1 MNLTEVATSGP
12 VLLAVLLSVA
22 AGVVSFA
29 SPCVVP
35 LVPGYLAYLAGLVG
49 ADAPAV
55 TEDEVRAQDAERR
68 AAVTGELPA
77 AGTALATPRRLRR
90 VRVAGAAALFVLGF
104 TVVFV
109 LGLGSIVWLA
119 DALLAN
125 EALLQRI
132 GGIVTVAMGLVFLGL
147 VPALQRD
154 TRPHLVPRAGLLGA
168 PLLGATFGLGWTP
181 CLGPTLAGVVALAS
195 GTDTGS
201 AGVRGVVL
209 LLAYCLGLGVPF
221 VLIALGAGRAVRAQ
235 AWLRAHSRRIQ
246 IVGGVALV
254 AVGLLLATG
263 LWAEIV
269 ALLRGPVAGF
279 TTPL

>member
-22 AGVVSFA
+22 AGAVSFA

-49 ADAPAV
+49 ADAPAA
-55 TEDEVRAQDAERR
+55 TEDEVRAQAAERR
-68 AAVTGELPA
+68 AAVTGELPVLTR
-77 AGTALATPRRLRR
+77 GRRLRR
-90 VRVAGAAALFVLGF
+90 LRVAGAAALFVLGF

-109 LGLGSIVWLA
+109 VGLGSIVWLA
-119 DALLAN
+119 DALLVN

-132 GGIVTVAMGLVFLGL
+132 GGVVTVAMGLVFLGL
-147 VPALQRD
+147 VPVLQRD
-154 TRPHLVPRAGLLGA
+154 TRPHRVPRVGLAGA

-195 GTDTGS
+195 GTDAGA

-209 LLAYCLGLGVPF
+209 LLAYCIGLGVPF

-246 IVGGVALV
+246 VVGGVALV
-254 AVGLLLATG
+254 VVGLLLATG

-269 ALLRGPVAGF
+269 AVLRDPVAGF